1 MSKFCDKVTLILPC
15 FNEEKAIASTL
26 NNLLDHVDVGG
37 CEIIVVDDG
46 STDKSIEILESFRDR
61 IKIVKHRLNRGY
73 GSAIASGCTESTRE
87 FVVWVDSDGQH
98 QVNDVNKIITTL
110 VMNDCDYVIGCRSKG
125 SHQVQSRKLGKF
137 VLRQMVRLVM
147 GENKVDFNSGLR
159 GFRTT
164 VLLKYVGML
173 RGGFG
178 ASTTTTLLMHKRR
191 YFGLTRSI
199 DVLERSGVSSVR
211 QFRDGFRTLL
221 LISRIALIFSPLK
234 IIGSLGLIQLFSGL
248 AYGLIKAVL
257 EKEGFPTFGLLIA
270 ISGIQTVFLSIV
282 LDQISQLRMSSFEN

>member
-1 MSKFCDKVTLILPC
+1 MSKLCEKVTLILPC

-26 NNLLDHVDVGG
+26 NNLLDHADVRG
-37 CEIIVVDDG
+37 CEIVVVDDG
-46 STDKSIEILESFRDR
+46 STDKSIEILECYRDK
-61 IKIVKHRLNRGY
+61 IKIVKHRLNLGY
-73 GSAIASGCTESTRE
+73 GSAIASGCTVSTRE

-98 QVNDVNKIITTL
+98 QVKDVNNIITTL
-110 VMNDCDYVIGCRSKG
+110 VMNDCDYVIGCRSEG

-159 GFRTT
+159 GFRTS
-164 VLLKYVGML
+164 VLRKYVGML

-178 ASTTTTLLMHKRR
+178 ASTTTTLLMHKLR
-191 YFGLTRSI
+191 YYGLTIPI
-199 DVLERSGVSSVR
+199 DVLERSGESSVR

-234 IIGSLGLIQLFSGL
+234 IIGSLGLIQLFAGL
-248 AYGLIKAVL
+248 AYGLVKAVL
-257 EKEGFPTFGLLIA
+257 ENKGFPTFGLLIA
-270 ISGIQTVFLSIV
+270 VSGIQTVFLSIV
-282 LDQISQLRMSSFEN
+282 LDQVSQLRMSSFED